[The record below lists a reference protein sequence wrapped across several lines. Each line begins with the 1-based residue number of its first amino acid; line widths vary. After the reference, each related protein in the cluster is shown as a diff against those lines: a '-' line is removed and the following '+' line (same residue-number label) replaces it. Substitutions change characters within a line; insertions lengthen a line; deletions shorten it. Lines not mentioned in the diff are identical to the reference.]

1 MSCKTILVHIDE
13 SKSLDRRI
21 MAATRI
27 ALREQAHLVGLA
39 VTGISPLQPRPTIPA
54 PDGSSVQPRS
64 DEYLDM
70 LRQRAR
76 SALDRFLTLAHAGG
90 ASSCDT
96 CLLEDTAAD
105 ALTRQSRYA
114 DLIVLGQGD
123 ADDPALTAKVD
134 FPEYVILNTPCP
146 TLIVPDTGQADRIG
160 ERVLVAWNR
169 SNAASRALRNAMPFL
184 AQAKEVR
191 VALINPPA
199 RDEPGDEDAGTA
211 IVAFL
216 GRHGIKAQVVQHH
229 TEGNAGH
236 ALLALATDMDAD
248 LLVMGC
254 VAHPRARGVLLGGA
268 TRVVLETAA
277 IPVLMS
283 S

>member
-1 MSCKTILVHIDE
+1 MSCKTILVHVDE

-21 MAATRI
+21 IAATRI
-27 ALREQAHLVGLA
+27 ALREQAHLVGIA
-39 VTGISPLQPRPTIPA
+39 VTGISPLQPRPAISA

-64 DEYLDM
+64 DEYLDL

-76 SALDRFLTLAHAGG
+76 SALERFLTLARAGG
-90 ASSCDT
+90 ATSCDT
-96 CLLEDTAAD
+96 CLVEDTAAD

-123 ADDPALTAKVD
+123 ADDPALTARVD
-134 FPEYVILNTPCP
+134 FPEYVILNTACP
-146 TLIVPDTGQADRIG
+146 TLIVPDTGQAARIG

-184 AQAKEVR
+184 AQAQQVR
-191 VALINPPA
+191 VALINAPA
-199 RDEPGDEDAGTA
+199 REEPGDEDAAA

-216 GRHGIKAQVVQHH
+216 GQHGINAEAVHHH
-229 TEGNAGH
+229 TEGNAGQ
-236 ALLALATDMDAD
+236 ALLTLATDMDAD

-254 VAHPRARGVLLGGA
+254 VAHPRARGVLPGGA
-268 TRVVLETAA
+268 TRVVLETAT
-277 IPVLMS
+277 ISVLMS

>member
-1 MSCKTILVHIDE
+1 MSCKTILVHVDE

-27 ALREQAHLVGLA
+27 ALREQAHLIGIA
-39 VTGISPLQPRPTIPA
+39 VTGLSPLQPRPIVPA

-64 DEYLDM
+64 DEYVDM

-76 SALDRFLTLAHAGG
+76 SALERFLTLAHAGG
-90 ASSCDT
+90 VTSCDA
-96 CLLEDTAAD
+96 CLLEDEAVD

-114 DLIVLGQGD
+114 DLIVLGQSD

-134 FPEYVILNTPCP
+134 FPECVILNAACP
-146 TLIVPDTGQADRIG
+146 VLIVPDAGQAGRIG

-169 SNAASRALRNAMPFL
+169 SNAASRALRNAMPL
-184 AQAKEVR
+184 LSKAREVR

-199 RDEPGDEDAGTA
+199 RDDPRDEDAGAA

-216 GRHGIKAQVVQHH
+216 ARHGIEAQAVQHS
-229 TEGNAGH
+229 TEGDAGH
-236 ALLALATDMDAD
+236 ALLALATEMDAD

-268 TRVVLETAA
+268 TRVVLEAA
-277 IPVLMS
+277 VIPVLMS